1 MNNSTG
7 ILKLIDEEK
16 QDVEFPVPTPYSVL
30 EVLMRLAALP
40 TACLMLALPVF
51 SQLLCAQEDY
61 ENPPISYSDS
71 EPHNKISELQKK
83 IDSGEVKL
91 EYEQGFGY
99 LPAVLKALEIPQEA
113 QVLVFSKTSLQLR
126 RISPRTP
133 RAIYFSD
140 DMYIGFC
147 QAGDVLEVSAVDP
160 NLGTVFY
167 SLDQHA
173 GDTMPRFQRHV
184 DNCVVCHSSSRTENV
199 PGHLVRSLFVD
210 NAGYPV
216 LSAGS
221 RSVNH
226 TTPMEDRWGGW
237 YVTGQHGAHKHQGN
251 LTVEDD
257 FRPAEVDNTAGQ
269 NRKSLSDLFD
279 TTPYLTP
286 HSDIVALM
294 VLEHQSLVH
303 NRITRANFTTRQA
316 LDYEVMMNKVLE
328 NDEGTRLDSTTR
340 RISSAGE
347 KLLEAILLVDEAPLT
362 GPIVGTSGYAE
373 WFVTQGPRDSQGRSL
388 RDLDLTRRMFR
399 YPCSYL
405 IYSDS
410 FQQLPEEMQNY
421 FWPRLRA
428 VLKGEDTSE
437 KFAHLSPEDRQALYE
452 ILLETVPGLKA
463 RWEG

>member
-1 MNNSTG
+1 M
-7 ILKLIDEEK
+7 
-16 QDVEFPVPTPYSVL
+16 EFPVPTPYSVL
-30 EVLMRLAALP
+30 EALMRLAALP

-51 SQLLCAQEDY
+51 SQLLYAQEDY

-71 EPHNKISELQKK
+71 EPHNQISKLQKR

-99 LPAVLKALEIPQEA
+99 LRSVLNALKIPQEA

-147 QAGDVLEVSAVDP
+147 QGGTVLEVSAVDP
-160 NLGTVFY
+160 ELGTVFY
-167 SLDQHA
+167 SLDQDASIEKPH
-173 GDTMPRFQRHV
+173 FERHV

-237 YVTGQHGAHKHQGN
+237 YVTGQHGSHKHQGN

-257 FRPAEVDNTAGQ
+257 FRPSEVDNSAGQ
-269 NRKSLSDLFD
+269 NRTSLSDLFD

-347 KLLEAILLVDEAPLT
+347 KLLEAVLLVDEAPLT

-437 KFAHLSPEDRQALYE
+437 KFAHLSPEDRQAIYE